1 MSKPRLALDR
11 SELKPYLMGNSKPL
25 LFLGSGKA
33 NPNVPST
40 NFVIC
45 SLSQWKQFPHAEEC
59 MMTRFANFYAY
70 DTAEETPPEVILLH
84 GGQTGAHTSFVRKY
98 SATFADINLEA

>member
-1 MSKPRLALDR
+1 
-11 SELKPYLMGNSKPL
+11 
-25 LFLGSGKA
+25 
-33 NPNVPST
+33 
-40 NFVIC
+40 
-45 SLSQWKQFPHAEEC
+45 